1 MAKGKSGKG
10 KASKGKPGKGK
21 AADKA
26 APAAKRKVAPA
37 KKPAAGAASTRV
49 AKKAAARKPAPKS
62 QAARSQAAKGRTA
75 RPAPK
80 KAAAPPKP
88 LARPGLRRS
97 VKNRPSV
104 ARVPAPRPVSH
115 KTALAAHNIY
125 ERDLDKTPAN
135 YAALTP
141 LQFIERTASVYP
153 DHIALVH
160 GARRQTWAETY
171 ARCRQL
177 ASALDKVGIGV
188 GDTVAIMAPNIPEMY
203 EAHFGVPMTGAVLN
217 SLNTRLDAAM
227 IAFILDH
234 SETKVLLVDRE
245 YHRIVTEALAIARV
259 QPLVVDID
267 DPACDD
273 RGQIGDTTWEEFLAT
288 GEPDHAWSYPA
299 DEWNAISLNYT
310 SGTTGN
316 PKGVV
321 FSHRGATLSAYG
333 NATQWP
339 IGLHPVYLWTLPMFH
354 CNGWCFPWTLALVAG
369 TSVCLRRASA
379 KTIFDALADS
389 DVTHMCGAP
398 IIMQF
403 IIGAGPAERR
413 SLLRTVEFMTAA
425 APPPAAVLEALEKEN
440 FRVTHVYGLTEVYGP
455 ATICS
460 WHESWDPLPSHE
472 RARLKA
478 RQGVRYTAEDGVT
491 VMDPATMKEVPRD
504 GTTMGEVMFRGNL
517 TMKGYLK
524 NPVATK
530 EAFEHGWFHSGDLG
544 VLHEDGYIELRDR
557 SKDIIISGG
566 ENISTIEVEGAIMQ
580 HPAVASVAVVAK
592 PDAKWGETP
601 CAFVV
606 LKPGVTAT
614 VEEIVAHCR
623 AHLASFK
630 CPRHVVFRDLPM
642 TSTGK
647 VQKYVLREWAKTV

>member
-1 MAKGKSGKG
+1 MAKGKSK
-10 KASKGKPGKGK
+10 KPGS
-21 AADKA
+21 
-26 APAAKRKVAPA
+26 
-37 KKPAAGAASTRV
+37 GAR
-49 AKKAAARKPAPKS
+49 KKAAKARKPIAKSAVNKSAVNKSAVRAKAKVKKAVPKPLVVPAVRRPVKNRS
-62 QAARSQAAKGRTA
+62 VARMPGA
-75 RPAPK
+75 RPAPH
-80 KAAAPPKP
+80 KA
-88 LARPGLRRS
+88 
-97 VKNRPSV
+97 
-104 ARVPAPRPVSH
+104 PALNP
-115 KTALAAHNIY
+115 NIY
-125 ERDLDKTPAN
+125 ERDLDKNAAN
-135 YAALTP
+135 YAMLTP
-141 LQFIERTASVYP
+141 IQFLERSASVYP
-153 DHIALVH
+153 DQLALVH
-160 GARRQTWAETY
+160 GPRRQTWAETY

-177 ASALDKVGIGV
+177 ASALDKIGIGV

-203 EAHFGVPMTGAVLN
+203 EAHFGVPMTGGVLN

-234 SETKVLLVDRE
+234 SEAKVFIVDRE
-245 YHRIVTEALAIARV
+245 FHKAATEALAIAKV
-259 QPLVVDID
+259 QPLVIDID
-267 DPACDD
+267 DPQYSDGAP
-273 RGQIGDTTWEEFLAT
+273 IGDTTYEEFIAT
-288 GEPDHAWSYPA
+288 GDADYRWDYPS

-321 FSHRGATLSAYG
+321 YHHRGAALSAYG

-369 TSVCLRRASA
+369 TSVCLRRISA
-379 KTIFDALADS
+379 RTIFDSLVDH

-403 IIGAGPAERR
+403 IIGATDQERR
-413 SLLRTVEFMTAA
+413 PLKRKVEFMTAA
-425 APPPAAVLEALEKEN
+425 APPPAAVLEALEREN

-460 WHESWDPLPSHE
+460 WHDDWNTLESGE

-478 RQGVRYTAEDGVT
+478 RQGVRYAAEDGLS
-491 VMDPATMKEVPRD
+491 VMDPTTMQEVPRD
-504 GTTMGEVMFRGNL
+504 GSTMGEVMFRGNL

-524 NPVATK
+524 NPKATQ
-530 EAFEHGWFHSGDLG
+530 EAFAGGWFHSGDLG

-566 ENISTIEVEGAIMQ
+566 ENISTIEVEGVIIK
-580 HPAVASVAVVAK
+580 HPDVLNVAVVAK
-592 PDAKWGETP
+592 PDEKWGETP

-606 LKPGVTAT
+606 LKPGTTTT
-614 VEEIVAHCR
+614 VDDIIRHCR
-623 AHLASFK
+623 ANLASYK
-630 CPRHVVFRDLPM
+630 CPRYVVFRELPM

-647 VQKYVLREWAKTV
+647 VQKFVLRDWAKAVSA

>member
-1 MAKGKSGKG
+1 MAKGTSRKGTGKG
-10 KASKGKPGKGK
+10 KRPPARSAKAKSTKTKSAKAKSATDRKPSRR
-21 AADKA
+21 
-26 APAAKRKVAPA
+26 AAKPA
-37 KKPAAGAASTRV
+37 TKKPLSPTLL
-49 AKKAAARKPAPKS
+49 ARIS
-62 QAARSQAAKGRTA
+62 VRRSVKGRASVAHMPGA
-75 RPAPK
+75 RPAPH
-80 KAAAPPKP
+80 KAP
-88 LARPGLRRS
+88 LLS
-97 VKNRPSV
+97 
-104 ARVPAPRPVSH
+104 
-115 KTALAAHNIY
+115 HNIY
-125 ERDLDKTPAN
+125 ERDLDKTAAN
-135 YAALTP
+135 HAALTP

-153 DHIALVH
+153 DHVAIVH
-160 GARRQTWAETY
+160 GQRRQSWAETY
-171 ARCRQL
+171 TRCRRL
-177 ASALDKVGIGV
+177 ASALERVGIGV

-227 IAFILDH
+227 LAFILDH

-245 YHRIVTEALAIARV
+245 YHRVITEALVIAKV

-273 RGQIGDTTWEEFLAT
+273 RAQIGDTTWEEFIAT
-288 GEPDHAWSYPA
+288 GDPEYAWSYPA
-299 DEWNAISLNYT
+299 DEWNSISLNYT

-321 FSHRGATLSAYG
+321 FSHRGAALSAYG

-369 TSVCLRRASA
+369 TSVCLRRAAA
-379 KTIFDALADS
+379 KTIFDALADHG
-389 DVTHMCGAP
+389 VTHMCGAP
-398 IIMQF
+398 VIMQF
-403 IIGAGPAERR
+403 IIGATPAERR
-413 SLLRTVEFMTAA
+413 PLSRKVEFMTAA

-460 WHESWDPLPSHE
+460 WHEAWDALPSHE

-491 VMDPATMKEVPRD
+491 VMDPINMKEVPRD
-504 GTTMGEVMFRGNL
+504 GATMGEVMFRGNL
-517 TMKGYLK
+517 VMKGYLK
-524 NPVATK
+524 NSKATK

-566 ENISTIEVEGAIMQ
+566 ENISTIEVEGAIME
-580 HPAVASVAVVAK
+580 HPAVANVAVVAK
-592 PDAKWGETP
+592 PDEKWGETP

-606 LKPGVTAT
+606 LKPGATAT

-623 AHLASFK
+623 ANLASYK
-630 CPRHVVFRDLPM
+630 CPRHIVFRDLPM

-647 VQKYVLREWAKTV
+647 VQKFVLREWAKAV

>member
-1 MAKGKSGKG
+1 MAKGKSKKVSG
-10 KASKGKPGKGK
+10 KAKRP
-21 AADKA
+21 
-26 APAAKRKVAPA
+26 AKRKAA
-37 KKPAAGAASTRV
+37 K
-49 AKKAAARKPAPKS
+49 ARKPAMKKTPAKK
-62 QAARSQAAKGRTA
+62 APARKKPTLAKRPTPVV
-75 RPAPK
+75 RPA
-80 KAAAPPKP
+80 
-88 LARPGLRRS
+88 LRRS
-97 VKNRPSV
+97 VKSRVSV
-104 ARVPAPRPVSH
+104 ARMPGARPVSH
-115 KTALAAHNIY
+115 KVARAAHSIY
-125 ERDLDKTPAN
+125 ERDLDKTAAN

-141 LQFIERTASVYP
+141 MQFLERTASVYP
-153 DHIALVH
+153 DHVALVH
-160 GARRQTWAETY
+160 GARRQSWSETY
-171 ARCRQL
+171 TRCRRL
-177 ASALDKVGIGV
+177 ASALEKVGIGI
-188 GDTVAIMAPNIPEMY
+188 GDTVTIMAPNIPEMY

-227 IAFILDH
+227 LAFILDH

-245 YHRIVTEALAIARV
+245 YHRVMTEALAIAKV

-273 RGQIGDTTWEEFLAT
+273 RAQIGDTTYEEFIAS
-288 GEPDHAWSYPA
+288 GDPDYAWSYPA

-310 SGTTGN
+310 SGPTGT

-354 CNGWCFPWTLALVAG
+354 CNGWCFPWTLALVGG

-389 DVTHMCGAP
+389 GVTHMCGAP
-398 IIMQF
+398 VIMQF
-403 IIGAGPAERR
+403 IIGATPAERR
-413 SLLRTVEFMTAA
+413 QLDRKVEFMTAA

-460 WHESWDPLPSHE
+460 WHESWDSLPSHE

-504 GTTMGEVMFRGNL
+504 GATMGEVMFRGNL

-524 NPVATK
+524 NPKATK
-530 EAFEHGWFHSGDLG
+530 EAFELGWFLSGDLG

-566 ENISTIEVEGAIMQ
+566 ENISTIEVEGAIME
-580 HPAVASVAVVAK
+580 HPAVANVAVVAK
-592 PDAKWGETP
+592 PDEKWGETP

-606 LKPGVTAT
+606 LKPGASATA
-614 VEEIVAHCR
+614 EEIVAHCR
-623 AHLASFK
+623 TKLASFK
-630 CPRHVVFRDLPM
+630 CPRHIVFRDLPM

-647 VQKYVLREWAKTV
+647 VQKFVLRDWAKAV

>member
-1 MAKGKSGKG
+1 MAKGKSRKG
-10 KASKGKPGKGK
+10 SG
-21 AADKA
+21 
-26 APAAKRKVAPA
+26 KRKTPARRKAPKTRKPVARKSTKA
-37 KKPAAGAASTRV
+37 KKPIV
-49 AKKAAARKPAPKS
+49 PKPVI
-62 QAARSQAAKGRTA
+62 
-75 RPAPK
+75 RPA
-80 KAAAPPKP
+80 
-88 LARPGLRRS
+88 LRRP

-104 ARVPAPRPVSH
+104 ARMPSARPAPH
-115 KTALAAHNIY
+115 KAALLSQNIY

-135 YAALTP
+135 YAPLTP
-141 LQFIERTASVYP
+141 LQFIERSASVYP
-153 DHIALVH
+153 DYIALVH
-160 GARRQTWAETY
+160 GSRRQSWAETY

-177 ASALDKVGIGV
+177 ASALEKVGIGT

-203 EAHFGVPMTGAVLN
+203 EAHFGVPMSGGVLN

-227 IAFILDH
+227 VAFILDH

-245 YHRIVTEALAIARV
+245 FHRVVTEALAIAKV

-267 DPACDD
+267 DPACED
-273 RGQIGDTTWEEFLAT
+273 RAQIGDTTYEEFIAT
-288 GEPDHAWSYPA
+288 GDADYAWDYPA

-321 FSHRGATLSAYG
+321 YSHRGAYLNAVSNILAG
-333 NATQWP
+333 NLGQ
-339 IGLHPVYLWTLPMFH
+339 HPVYLWTLPMFH

-379 KTIFDALADS
+379 ATIYAALAEHG
-389 DVTHMCGAP
+389 VTHMCGAP

-403 IIGAGPAERR
+403 IIGATAEERR
-413 SLLRTVEFMTAA
+413 PLSRKVEFMTAA

-460 WHESWDPLPSHE
+460 WHEDWDALPSHQ
-472 RARLKA
+472 RAQLKA
-478 RQGVRYTAEDGVT
+478 RQGVRYAAEDGVT
-491 VMDPATMKEVPRD
+491 VMDPETMKEVPRD
-504 GTTMGEVMFRGNL
+504 GATMGEVMFRGNL

-524 NPVATK
+524 NAQATRD
-530 EAFEHGWFHSGDLG
+530 AFEHGWFHSGDLG

-566 ENISTIEVEGAIMQ
+566 ENISTIEVEGVIIE
-580 HPAVASVAVVAK
+580 HPAVANAAVVAK
-592 PDAKWGETP
+592 PDEKWGETP
-601 CAFVV
+601 CAFVM
-606 LKPGVTAT
+606 LKPGATAT
-614 VEEIVAHCR
+614 AEQIIAHCR
-623 AHLASFK
+623 ANLASYK
-630 CPRHVVFRDLPM
+630 CPRYVVFRDLPM

-647 VQKYVLREWAKTV
+647 VQKFVLREWAKAV

>member
-1 MAKGKSGKG
+1 MP
-10 KASKGKPGKGK
+10 KP
-21 AADKA
+21 
-26 APAAKRKVAPA
+26 VI
-37 KKPAAGAASTRV
+37 
-49 AKKAAARKPAPKS
+49 
-62 QAARSQAAKGRTA
+62 
-75 RPAPK
+75 RPA
-80 KAAAPPKP
+80 
-88 LARPGLRRS
+88 LRRP

-104 ARVPAPRPVSH
+104 TRMPSARPAPH
-115 KTALAAHNIY
+115 KAALLSHNIY

-141 LQFIERTASVYP
+141 LQFIERSASVYP

-160 GARRQTWAETY
+160 GSRRQSWAETY

-177 ASALDKVGIGV
+177 ASALEKVGIGM

-203 EAHFGVPMTGAVLN
+203 EAHFGVPMSGGVLN

-245 YHRIVTEALAIARV
+245 FHRVVTEALAIAKA

-273 RGQIGDTTWEEFLAT
+273 RAQIGDTTYEEFLAT
-288 GEPDHAWSYPA
+288 GDPDYAWDYPA
-299 DEWNAISLNYT
+299 DEWNAVSLNYT

-321 FSHRGATLSAYG
+321 YSHRGAALSAYG
-333 NATQWP
+333 NATQWALG
-339 IGLHPVYLWTLPMFH
+339 IHPVYLWTLPMFH

-379 KTIFDALADS
+379 KTIYDALADH

-403 IIGAGPAERR
+403 IIGATADERR
-413 SLLRTVEFMTAA
+413 PLSRKVEFMTAA

-460 WHESWDPLPSHE
+460 WHEEWDALPVA
-472 RARLKA
+472 RARA
-478 RQGVRYTAEDGVT
+478 A
-491 VMDPATMKEVPRD
+491 
-504 GTTMGEVMFRGNL
+504 
-517 TMKGYLK
+517 
-524 NPVATK
+524 
-530 EAFEHGWFHSGDLG
+530 
-544 VLHEDGYIELRDR
+544 
-557 SKDIIISGG
+557 
-566 ENISTIEVEGAIMQ
+566 EGA
-580 HPAVASVAVVAK
+580 
-592 PDAKWGETP
+592 
-601 CAFVV
+601 
-606 LKPGVTAT
+606 PG
-614 VEEIVAHCR
+614 R
-623 AHLASFK
+623 ALRRRGR
-630 CPRHVVFRDLPM
+630 RHGDGSRRP
-642 TSTGK
+642 
-647 VQKYVLREWAKTV
+647 

>member
-1 MAKGKSGKG
+1 MAKGKSRKGSGKG
-10 KASKGKPGKGK
+10 KTP
-21 AADKA
+21 
-26 APAAKRKVAPA
+26 PAKRKATKTRKPVARKTAKA
-37 KKPAAGAASTRV
+37 KKPIV
-49 AKKAAARKPAPKS
+49 PKPVI
-62 QAARSQAAKGRTA
+62 
-75 RPAPK
+75 RPA
-80 KAAAPPKP
+80 
-88 LARPGLRRS
+88 LRRP

-104 ARVPAPRPVSH
+104 TRMPSARPAPH
-115 KTALAAHNIY
+115 KAALLSQNIY

-141 LQFIERTASVYP
+141 LQFIERSASVYP

-160 GARRQTWAETY
+160 GSRRQSWGETY

-177 ASALDKVGIGV
+177 ASALEKVGIGT

-203 EAHFGVPMTGAVLN
+203 EAHFGVPMSGGVLN

-227 IAFILDH
+227 VAFILDH

-245 YHRIVTEALAIARV
+245 FHRVVTEALAIAKA

-267 DPACDD
+267 DPACAD
-273 RGQIGDTTWEEFLAT
+273 RAQIGDTTYEEFIAT
-288 GEPDHAWSYPA
+288 GDADYGWDYPA

-321 FSHRGATLSAYG
+321 YSHRGGALSAYG
-333 NATQWP
+333 NATQWALG
-339 IGLHPVYLWTLPMFH
+339 IHPVYLWTLPMFH

-379 KTIFDALADS
+379 ATIYAALAEHG
-389 DVTHMCGAP
+389 VTHMCGAP

-403 IIGAGPAERR
+403 IIGATAEERR
-413 SLLRTVEFMTAA
+413 PLSRKVEFMTAA

-460 WHESWDPLPSHE
+460 WHEEWDALPSHQ
-472 RARLKA
+472 RAQLKA
-478 RQGVRYTAEDGVT
+478 RQGVRYAAEDGVT
-491 VMDPATMKEVPRD
+491 VMDPETMKEVPRD
-504 GTTMGEVMFRGNL
+504 GATMGEVMFRGNL

-524 NPVATK
+524 NAQATRA
-530 EAFEHGWFHSGDLG
+530 AFEHGWFHSGDLG

-566 ENISTIEVEGAIMQ
+566 ENISTIEVEGVIIE
-580 HPAVASVAVVAK
+580 HPAVANAAVVAK
-592 PDAKWGETP
+592 PDENWGETP
-601 CAFVV
+601 CAFVM
-606 LKPGVTAT
+606 LKPGAAATA
-614 VEEIVAHCR
+614 EEIVAHCR
-623 AHLASFK
+623 ANLASYK
-630 CPRHVVFRDLPM
+630 CPRYVVFRDLPM

-647 VQKYVLREWAKTV
+647 VQKFVLREWAKTV

>member
-1 MAKGKSGKG
+1 MAKAKS
-10 KASKGKPGKGK
+10 KAKK
-21 AADKA
+21 
-26 APAAKRKVAPA
+26 A
-37 KKPAAGAASTRV
+37 KKPVRRKAAGAKKRAVKKVV
-49 AKKAAARKPAPKS
+49 AKKKAAAKKIVLRKPAAPKPVVRPS
-62 QAARSQAAKGRTA
+62 FRRPSKNRTSVARMPGA
-75 RPAPK
+75 RPAPH
-80 KAAAPPKP
+80 KA
-88 LARPGLRRS
+88 
-97 VKNRPSV
+97 
-104 ARVPAPRPVSH
+104 
-115 KTALAAHNIY
+115 ALAAHNIY
-125 ERDLDKTPAN
+125 ERDLDKTSAN

-141 LQFIERTASVYP
+141 LQFMERTASVYP
-153 DHIALVH
+153 DHVALIH
-160 GARRQTWAETY
+160 GERRQSWAETY

-177 ASALDKVGIGV
+177 ASALAQIGIGV

-203 EAHFGVPMTGAVLN
+203 EAHFGVPMTGGVLN

-245 YHRIVTEALAIARV
+245 YHQVVTEALSQAKN

-267 DPACDD
+267 DPLCDD
-273 RGQIGDTTWEEFLAT
+273 RAQIGDTTYEEFLAT
-288 GEPDHAWSYPA
+288 GDADYEWQYPS

-321 FSHRGATLSAYG
+321 FHHRGATLSAYG
-333 NATQWP
+333 NATQWA
-339 IGLHPVYLWTLPMFH
+339 IGTHPTYLWTLPMFH

-369 TSVCLRRASA
+369 TSVCLRRANA
-379 KTIFDALADS
+379 KTIYDAMADH

-403 IIGAGPAERR
+403 IIAAGADERR
-413 SLLRTVEFMTAA
+413 PLARTVEFMTAA
-425 APPPAAVLEALEKEN
+425 APPPAAVLEALEAEN
-440 FRVTHVYGLTEVYGP
+440 FKVTHVYGLTEVYGP

-460 WHESWDPLPSHE
+460 WHAAWDALPSAE

-491 VMDPATMKEVPRD
+491 VMDPVSMKEVPRD

-517 TMKGYLK
+517 VMKGYLK
-524 NPVATK
+524 NPKATRD
-530 EAFEHGWFHSGDLG
+530 AFENGWFHSGDLG
-544 VLHEDGYIELRDR
+544 VLHEDGYVELRDR

-566 ENISTIEVEGAIMQ
+566 ENISTIEVEGVIIK
-580 HPAVASVAVVAK
+580 HPAVANVAVVAK
-592 PDAKWGETP
+592 PDEKWGETP

-606 LKPGVTAT
+606 LKPGATAT
-614 VEEIVAHCR
+614 AEEIVAYCR
-623 AHLASFK
+623 ANLAGFK
-630 CPRHVVFRDLPM
+630 CPRHVVFRELPM

-647 VQKYVLREWAKTV
+647 VQKYVLREWAKAV

>member
-1 MAKGKSGKG
+1 MAKDKSKKVSGKG
-10 KASKGKPGKGK
+10 KR
-21 AADKA
+21 AAR
-26 APAAKRKVAPA
+26 RKVARTRKPAMKKAPA
-37 KKPAAGAASTRV
+37 KKAP
-49 AKKAAARKPAPKS
+49 AKKAAARKKPALAKRPTPVVRPALRRSAKS
-62 QAARSQAAKGRTA
+62 RVSVARMPGA
-75 RPAPK
+75 RPAP
-80 KAAAPPKP
+80 
-88 LARPGLRRS
+88 
-97 VKNRPSV
+97 
-104 ARVPAPRPVSH
+104 H
-115 KTALAAHNIY
+115 KQVVLSRNIY
-125 ERDLDKTPAN
+125 ERDLDKTAAN
-135 YAALTP
+135 HAALTP
-141 LQFIERTASVYP
+141 MQFIERTASVYP

-160 GARRQTWAETY
+160 GKRRQSWAETY
-171 ARCRQL
+171 TRCRRL
-177 ASALDKVGIGV
+177 ASALERIGIGV

-227 IAFILDH
+227 LAFILDH

-245 YHRIVTEALAIARV
+245 YHRVMTEALAIARV

-267 DPACDD
+267 DPACED
-273 RGQIGDTTWEEFLAT
+273 RAQIGDTTWEEFIAT
-288 GEPDHAWSYPA
+288 GDPDYAWSYPA
-299 DEWNAISLNYT
+299 DEWNSIALNYT

-339 IGLHPVYLWTLPMFH
+339 IGLHPIYLWTLPMFH
-354 CNGWCFPWTLALVAG
+354 CNGWCFPWTLALVGG

-379 KTIFDALADS
+379 KTIFDALADH

-403 IIGAGPAERR
+403 IIGATPEERR
-413 SLLRTVEFMTAA
+413 PLKRKVEFMTAA

-455 ATICS
+455 ATICA
-460 WHESWDPLPSHE
+460 WHEAWDSLPSHE

-491 VMDPATMKEVPRD
+491 VMDPVTMKEVPRD
-504 GTTMGEVMFRGNL
+504 GATMGEVMFRGNL
-517 TMKGYLK
+517 VMKGYLK
-524 NPVATK
+524 NPKATQ
-530 EAFEHGWFHSGDLG
+530 ESFEHGWFHSGDLG

-566 ENISTIEVEGAIMQ
+566 ENISTIEVESVIIG
-580 HPAVASVAVVAK
+580 HPAVANVAVVAK
-592 PDAKWGETP
+592 PDEKWGETP

-606 LKPGVTAT
+606 LKPGATAT
-614 VEEIVAHCR
+614 AEEIVAHCR
-623 AHLASFK
+623 ANLASYK
-630 CPRHVVFRDLPM
+630 CPRHIVFRDLPM

-647 VQKYVLREWAKTV
+647 VQKFVLREWAKAV

>member
-1 MAKGKSGKG
+1 MAKGKS
-10 KASKGKPGKGK
+10 KAPSKGKRGKT
-21 AADKA
+21 
-26 APAAKRKVAPA
+26 PERKVA
-37 KKPAAGAASTRV
+37 K
-49 AKKAAARKPAPKS
+49 APK
-62 QAARSQAAKGRTA
+62 
-75 RPAPK
+75 PAPK
-80 KAAAPPKP
+80 KAAAKKVAAKPKPKPVAKTVVARAPVRRPPK
-88 LARPGLRRS
+88 S
-97 VKNRPSV
+97 RPSV
-104 ARVPAPRPVSH
+104 ARVPAARPAPHHGAH
-115 KTALAAHNIY
+115 KASPPTSNIY
-125 ERDLDKTPAN
+125 ERDLDKTTAN
-135 YAALTP
+135 YAPLTP

-153 DHIALVH
+153 DHPALIH
-160 GARRQTWAETY
+160 GSRRQSWAETY

-177 ASALDKVGIGV
+177 ASALEKVGIRV

-227 IAFILDH
+227 VAFILDH

-245 YHRIVTEALAIARV
+245 FHRVATEALGIAKV

-267 DPACDD
+267 DPECDD
-273 RGQIGDTTWEEFLAT
+273 RAQIGDTTYEEFIAT
-288 GEPDHAWSYPA
+288 GDAGYVWDYPT

-321 FSHRGATLSAYG
+321 YHHRGAALSAYG
-333 NATQWP
+333 NATQWAM
-339 IGLHPVYLWTLPMFH
+339 GTHPVYLWTLPMFH

-379 KTIFDALADS
+379 KTIFDALADH
-389 DVTHMCGAP
+389 DVSHMCGAP

-403 IIGAGPAERR
+403 IIAATPEERR
-413 SLLRTVEFMTAA
+413 PLARKVEFMTAA

-460 WHESWDPLPSHE
+460 WHEEWDALPPSE

-491 VMDPATMKEVPRD
+491 VMDPIAMAEVPRD

-517 TMKGYLK
+517 VMKGYLK
-524 NPVATK
+524 NPKATK
-530 EAFEHGWFHSGDLG
+530 DAFENGWFHSGDLG

-566 ENISTIEVEGAIMQ
+566 ENISTIEVESAIIK
-580 HPAVASVAVVAK
+580 HPAVANVAVVAR
-592 PDAKWGETP
+592 PDEKWGETP
-601 CAFVV
+601 CAFIV
-606 LKPGVTAT
+606 LKPGARAT
-614 VEEIVAHCR
+614 PEELIAHCR
-623 AHLASFK
+623 ANLASYK
-630 CPRHVVFRDLPM
+630 CPRFIVFRDLPM

-647 VQKYVLREWAKTV
+647 VQKFVLREWAKAV

>member
-1 MAKGKSGKG
+1 MAKGKSGK
-10 KASKGKPGKGK
+10 KKTAKSKRPV
-21 AADKA
+21 
-26 APAAKRKVAPA
+26 KRKVAA
-37 KKPAAGAASTRV
+37 KVKKPARRIA
-49 AKKAAARKPAPKS
+49 KPAPK
-62 QAARSQAAKGRTA
+62 K
-75 RPAPK
+75 PL
-80 KAAAPPKP
+80 PPKP
-88 LARPGLRRS
+88 LARISVRRS
-97 VKNRPSV
+97 VKGRAAVTRMPSARP
-104 ARVPAPRPVSH
+104 ASH
-115 KTALAAHNIY
+115 KAALAAHNIY
-125 ERDLDKTPAN
+125 ERDLDKTSAN
-135 YAALTP
+135 YAQLTP

-160 GARRQTWAETY
+160 GERRQTWAETY
-171 ARCRQL
+171 ARCRRL
-177 ASALDKVGIGV
+177 ASALVKVGIGV

-227 IAFILDH
+227 VAFILDH

-245 YHRIVTEALAIARV
+245 YHRTVTEALAIAKV

-267 DPACDD
+267 DPQCDD
-273 RGQIGDTTWEEFLAT
+273 RAQIGDTTWEEFIAS
-288 GEPDHAWSYPA
+288 GNAEYAWTYPA

-321 FSHRGATLSAYG
+321 FSHRGAALSAYG
-333 NATQWP
+333 NATQWA
-339 IGLHPVYLWTLPMFH
+339 IGIHPVYLWTLPMFH

-369 TSVCLRRASA
+369 TSVCLRRAAA
-379 KTIFDALADS
+379 KTIFDSLADHN
-389 DVTHMCGAP
+389 VTHMCGAP

-403 IIGAGPAERR
+403 IIGATPEERR
-413 SLLRTVEFMTAA
+413 PLSRKVEFMTAA

-460 WHESWDPLPSHE
+460 WHEAWDSLPSHE

-491 VMDPATMKEVPRD
+491 VMDPIAMKEVPRD
-504 GTTMGEVMFRGNL
+504 GATMGEVMFRGNL
-517 TMKGYLK
+517 VMKGYLK
-524 NPVATK
+524 NPAATK
-530 EAFEHGWFHSGDLG
+530 DSFENGWFHSGDLG

-566 ENISTIEVEGAIMQ
+566 ENISTIEVEGAIIE
-580 HPAVASVAVVAK
+580 HPAVANVAVVAK
-592 PDAKWGETP
+592 PDERWGETP
-601 CAFVV
+601 CAFVM
-606 LKPGVTAT
+606 LKPGASATA
-614 VEEIVAHCR
+614 EEIMEHCR
-623 AHLASFK
+623 ANLARFK
-630 CPRHVVFRDLPM
+630 CPRHVVFRELPM

-647 VQKYVLREWAKTV
+647 VQKFVLREWAKAV

>member
-1 MAKGKSGKG
+1 MAKGKSRKGSGKG
-10 KASKGKPGKGK
+10 KAP
-21 AADKA
+21 
-26 APAAKRKVAPA
+26 AKRKAA
-37 KKPAAGAASTRV
+37 KTRKPVTR
-49 AKKAAARKPAPKS
+49 KAAKPRKPVVPKPVI
-62 QAARSQAAKGRTA
+62 
-75 RPAPK
+75 RPA
-80 KAAAPPKP
+80 
-88 LARPGLRRS
+88 LRRP

-104 ARVPAPRPVSH
+104 ARMPSARPAPH
-115 KTALAAHNIY
+115 KAALLSQNIY

-135 YAALTP
+135 YAPLTP
-141 LQFIERTASVYP
+141 LQFIERSASVYP
-153 DHIALVH
+153 DQIALVH
-160 GARRQTWAETY
+160 GQRRQSWAETY

-177 ASALDKVGIGV
+177 ASALEKVGIGV

-203 EAHFGVPMTGAVLN
+203 EAHFGVPMSGGVLN

-245 YHRIVTEALAIARV
+245 FHRVVTEALAIAKA

-267 DPACDD
+267 DPECDD
-273 RGQIGDTTWEEFLAT
+273 RAQIGDTTYEEFLAT
-288 GEPDHAWSYPA
+288 GDADYAWDYPA
-299 DEWNAISLNYT
+299 DEWNAVSLNYT

-321 FSHRGATLSAYG
+321 YSHRGAALSAYG
-333 NATQWP
+333 NATQWAL
-339 IGLHPVYLWTLPMFH
+339 GVHPVYLWTLPMFH

-379 KTIFDALADS
+379 RTIYGALAEHG
-389 DVTHMCGAP
+389 VTHMCGAP

-403 IIGAGPAERR
+403 IIGATEEERR
-413 SLLRTVEFMTAA
+413 PLGRKVEFMTAA

-460 WHESWDPLPSHE
+460 WHEDWDALPSHE
-472 RARLKA
+472 RAQLKA
-478 RQGVRYTAEDGVT
+478 RQGVRYAAEDGVT
-491 VMDPATMKEVPRD
+491 VMNPATMKEVPRD
-504 GTTMGEVMFRGNL
+504 GATMGEVMFRGNL

-524 NPVATK
+524 NAKATK
-530 EAFEHGWFHSGDLG
+530 DAFAHGWFHSGDLG
-544 VLHEDGYIELRDR
+544 VLHDDGYIELRDR

-566 ENISTIEVEGAIMQ
+566 ENISTIEVEGVIIE
-580 HPAVASVAVVAK
+580 HPAVANAAVVAK
-592 PDAKWGETP
+592 PDEKWGETP

-606 LKPGVTAT
+606 LKPGATAT

-623 AHLASFK
+623 ANLASFK
-630 CPRHVVFRDLPM
+630 CPRYVVFRELPM

-647 VQKYVLREWAKTV
+647 VQKFVLREWAKAV